1 MFKARIFAIIYMN
14 AEKPHGTT
22 KALKGALNMPD
33 FDKMTLEQLV
43 RPEGYDCDCGKHHV
57 SPMEY
62 LKIGRGVI
70 VYVPEMIAAMHR
82 KKPFVVCDK
91 NTYAVAGKR
100 VCEILAAANVPYS
113 LYVIPG
119 DRIAPSEWE
128 CGSAL
133 MHYDPSC
140 DMLLGV
146 GSGVIN
152 DTCKVLAHAIGV
164 PSAIVGTAPSMDGY
178 ASNSS
183 SMEVNHVKVSLYN
196 HAPVGILL
204 DFEILAQAPMRMLW
218 AGLGDMVAKYIAIC
232 EWRISNIVTGEYY
245 CEHIAQLMRTAVKKI
260 VDASDGI
267 TKRDPDAIQSIA
279 EGLIIAGVGMAYAEI
294 SRPASGLEHYF
305 SHMWEMMALERGK
318 PYDLHGI
325 QVGIGTV
332 LSMKLYKYIR
342 EIKPDRA
349 VAEAHMKAFNR
360 ADWEAQIRRIF
371 GKTANEIIAIEDKC
385 HKNDPQKHA
394 KRLDNILNHW
404 DEILKI
410 IDEELPDYDH
420 LYNLMAATGMPM
432 KPSDIGVPMQDVV
445 DAFIGSRDI
454 RDKYLSCSL
463 LWDLGLT
470 DEFAKILEKV
480 AEA

>member
-1 MFKARIFAIIYMN
+1 
-14 AEKPHGTT
+14 
-22 KALKGALNMPD
+22 MPR
-33 FDKMTLEQLV
+33 FDKISLKELI
-43 RPEGYDCDCGKHHV
+43 RPEGFDCECGRHHV
-57 SPMEY
+57 CALQY
-62 LKIGRGVI
+62 LKIGRGAVES
-70 VYVPEMIAAMHR
+70 VPEMLAAMG
-82 KKPFVVCDK
+82 KKRPFVVCDQ
-91 NTYAVAGKR
+91 NTYEVAGRR
-100 VCEILAAANVPYS
+100 VCEILDRAGIEHG

-119 DRIAPSEWE
+119 KRISPAEWE
-128 CGSAL
+128 VGSAL
-133 MHYDPSC
+133 MHYDPKC

-204 DFEILAQAPMRMLW
+204 DSEILAQAPMRMLW
-218 AGLGDMVAKYIAIC
+218 AGLGDMVAKYIAVC
-232 EWRISNIVTGEYY
+232 EWRISHIVTGEFY
-245 CEHIAQLMRTAVKKI
+245 CESIAQMMRSALKKI

-279 EGLIIAGVGMAYAEI
+279 EGLVVAGMAMAYAEI

-305 SHMWEMMALERGK
+305 SHMWEMMALERGV

-325 QVGIGTV
+325 QVGVGTV
-332 LSMKLYKYIR
+332 LSMKLYRKIR

-349 VAEAHMKAFNR
+349 KAEAWMKR
-360 ADWEAQIRRIF
+360 YDREVWEMQIRRIF
-371 GKTANEIIAIEDKC
+371 GRTADEIIAIEDKP
-385 HKNDPQKHA
+385 HKNDPARHA
-394 KRLDNILNHW
+394 KRLDNLVNHW

-410 IDEELPDYDH
+410 IDEELPDYDT
-420 LYNLMAATGMPM
+420 LYQTMAKTGMPM
-432 KPSDIGVPMQDVV
+432 RPSEIDVPMDDVV
-445 DAFIGSRDI
+445 NAFIGARDI
-454 RDKYLSCSL
+454 RDKYLSCSF

-470 DEFAKILEKV
+470 DEFAEYLKEV
-480 AEA
+480 AEE